1 MTPMWWFDPLHFS
14 FCFHISFI
22 FSIPSTILITCKEA
36 RRYVL
41 RKRSRIIGILKAQ
54 HQNNGMICENVSSSI
69 MAWQQKQY
77 IPMHCISL
85 YLIRITI
92 KICKKI
98 LIFSSDLSVSSG
110 LQILDKYMYV
120 EQILGSL
127 HYSEFLELSTSVN
140 FFAAFLF
147 LIFVATKKFSV
158 SWSNSK
164 NS

>member
-1 MTPMWWFDPLHFS
+1 
-14 FCFHISFI
+14 
-22 FSIPSTILITCKEA
+22 
-36 RRYVL
+36 
-41 RKRSRIIGILKAQ
+41 
-54 HQNNGMICENVSSSI
+54 MICENVSSSI

-77 IPMHCISL
+77 IAMHCISL

-98 LIFSSDLSVSSG
+98 LIFSSDLSVSFG
-110 LQILDKYMYV
+110 LQILDKYIYV

-164 NS
+164 NSLKVYNSLYLVLYLICIIFLKLP